1 MKTPNINEKTFVAEN
16 STVLGDVTIGS
27 ECGVW
32 FNAVIRADKDAIVI
46 GNRTNVQD
54 GAVLHVDA
62 GFPLT
67 IGDNVTIG
75 HNAIVHGCT
84 IGNNVIIGMG
94 AIIMNGAVVGD
105 NCIIGAGS
113 LVPGGKE
120 IPAESVAFGNP
131 AKFRSKVDAKS
142 LELIKHSADV
152 YVEEAAEMRNK

>member
-1 MKTPNINEKTFVAEN
+1 MNNPKIHESVFVADS

-32 FNAVIRADKDAIVI
+32 FNAVIRGDKDSIVI

-54 GAVLHVDA
+54 GAVLHIDA
-62 GFPLT
+62 GFPMT

-75 HNAIVHGCT
+75 HNAIVHGAT
-84 IGNNVIIGMG
+84 IGSNVIIGMG
-94 AIIMNGAVVGD
+94 AIIMNGAVIGD

-120 IPAESVAFGNP
+120 IPSGSVAFGNP
-131 AKFRSKVDAKS
+131 AKVRSEVDEKGMA
-142 LELIKHSADV
+142 LIKQSADV
-152 YVEEAAEMRNK
+152 YVEEAAEFRNK